1 MASNPVQTRLRR
13 IEGQVQGV
21 QRMLDADRSCDEV
34 LTQLLAVRA
43 GLEQVSVLVG
53 EKHLRECVLDS
64 LDPEDPRIPAVLEM
78 LRLCV
83 RCGP

>member
-53 EKHLRECVLDS
+53 EKHLRECVLDG
-64 LDPEDPRIPAVLEM
+64 LDPDDPRIPAVLEM

-83 RCGP
+83 RGGP